1 MTCERTSKERT
12 FGYYW
17 AAIVPV
23 ASRACGFEKHTE
35 GHKHMMA
42 GFFDMHMD
50 DPNLPS
56 FGAMPEEERTRY
68 IDWVIRQLAEMDCEV
83 PEPIRRIA

>member
-1 MTCERTSKERT
+1 MTRERTRKDRT

-23 ASRACGFEKHTE
+23 ASRACGFENHKD

-42 GFFDMHMD
+42 GWFDMQMD
-50 DPNLPS
+50 DPDLPS
-56 FGAMPEEERTRY
+56 FGAMSEEERSRY
-68 IDWVIRQLAEMDCEV
+68 IDWVIRTLAEMDCEV
-83 PEPIRRIA
+83 SEPIRRIA